1 MDINTT
7 DKEIEDYIIEQCG
20 DLAIG
25 EVGYLINP
33 NYAPAILGIS
43 TDNRVMYSH
52 NKMVEYLMEIN
63 KDWDYMDATEW
74 INYIIFR
81 VIPYAGNYPPIIVYD
96 NIENL

>member
-25 EVGYLINP
+25 EVGYFINP

-43 TDNRVMYSH
+43 TDNHVVYSY
-52 NKMVEYLMEIN
+52 NKMIEYLVEIN
-63 KDWDYMDATEW
+63 EDWDSQDAAEW
-74 INYIIFR
+74 IDYNVVN
-81 VIPYAGNYPPIIVYD
+81 VIPYAGDYPPIICYD
-96 NIENL
+96 IME

>member
-7 DKEIEDYIIEQCG
+7 DKEIEDYIIKQCG

-25 EVGYLINP
+25 EVGYFINP

-43 TDNRVMYSH
+43 TDNRVVYSH

-74 INYIIFR
+74 IEYNIFQ
-81 VIPYAGNYPPIIVYD
+81 VIPSAGDYPPIIVYD
-96 NIENL
+96 IKST

>member
-7 DKEIEDYIIEQCG
+7 DKEIEDYIMKQCG
-20 DLAIG
+20 DLD
-25 EVGYLINP
+25 VGYLINP

-43 TDNRVMYSH
+43 TDNHMVYSH

-63 KDWDYMDATEW
+63 KDWDYMDVTEW

-81 VIPYAGNYPPIIVYD
+81 VIPYAGDYPPIIVYD
-96 NIENL
+96 NIKDL